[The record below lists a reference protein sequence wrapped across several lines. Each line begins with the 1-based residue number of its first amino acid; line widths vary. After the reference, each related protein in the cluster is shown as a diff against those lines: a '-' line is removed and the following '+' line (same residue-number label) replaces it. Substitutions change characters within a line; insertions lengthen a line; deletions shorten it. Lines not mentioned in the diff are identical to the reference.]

1 MHHVNEAL
9 SPTLKRRKLKTT
21 ATECHVVPA
30 EACRDTRDGGEYISE
45 PFPHILCPPR
55 CQPQKCNP
63 APLKWV
69 SHWPGAHLLGKTGWP
84 VSPRDHPPVST
95 SPALGLQMLAPHP
108 AFFYVGS
115 GTEILKLYYLLS
127 PSKHLFNKRQIVGWW
142 QLAFRDPPALDSM
155 SLPTQCKLV
164 CMRWGGTCGKERKV
178 GPVATGTSPESG
190 LSRAFTP
197 QGSQPFPDASLKW
210 IWNPKPFS
218 KCPEVQPSETKD
230 NKGLFKPL
238 TFEG

>member
-1 MHHVNEAL
+1 MQGHSRWGRIHLRTISPYSL
-9 SPTLKRRKLKTT
+9 SSPVSASEMQSSSFEMGFSLAWSSPVRQDWL
-21 ATECHVVPA
+21 A
-30 EACRDTRDGGEYISE
+30 SE
-45 PFPHILCPPR
+45 PQGSSSCLHIP
-55 CQPQKCNP
+55 
-63 APLKWV
+63 
-69 SHWPGAHLLGKTGWP
+69 STGATDAGTTP
-84 VSPRDHPPVST
+84 S
-95 SPALGLQMLAPHP
+95 
-108 AFFYVGS
+108 FFYVGS